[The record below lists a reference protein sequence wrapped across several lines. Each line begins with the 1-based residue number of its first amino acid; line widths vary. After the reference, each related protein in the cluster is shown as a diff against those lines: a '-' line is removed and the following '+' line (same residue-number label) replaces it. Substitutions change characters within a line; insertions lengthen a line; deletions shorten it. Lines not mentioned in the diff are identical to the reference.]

1 MPYEYRK
8 LSPKE
13 REEIVEDRKRRG
25 FPLHQPPHPFREAG
39 SYLITAA
46 NFEHAPI
53 MAAPERRTEF
63 QEILL
68 KKFQEIQAEI
78 IGWSILPNHYHI
90 LANVESLD
98 SVSSVIQSLHGFT
111 SHQWNQQDGLTGKR
125 KVWYRFSGRLM
136 RNETHLNQTLNYIH
150 YNPLKHG
157 YVEDVY
163 EWPWSSLFMYV
174 DEMGKEWLK
183 ESWNKYKPPDD
194 YGKDWD

>member
-1 MPYEYRK
+1 MPYEYRQ

-13 REEIVEDRKRRG
+13 REEVVEARKRRG

-46 NFEHAPI
+46 NFEHALI

-68 KKFQEIQAEI
+68 KKFQEIHAEI
-78 IGWSILPNHYHI
+78 IGWSILPDHYHI

-98 SVSSVIQSLHGFT
+98 LVSSVVQSLHGLT
-111 SHQWNQQDGLTGKR
+111 SHQWNQQDGLSGKR
-125 KVWYRFSGRLM
+125 KVWYRFFDRLM

-150 YNPLKHG
+150 DNPVKHG
-157 YVEDVY
+157 FVDDVY
-163 EWPWSSLFMYV
+163 E
-174 DEMGKEWLK
+174 
-183 ESWNKYKPPDD
+183 
-194 YGKDWD
+194 

>member
-13 REEIVEDRKRRG
+13 REEVVEARRQRG

-68 KKFQEIQAEI
+68 ERFREIQAEI
-78 IGWSILPNHYHI
+78 VGWVILPNHYNI
-90 LANVESLD
+90 LVNIDSLD
-98 SVSSVIQSLHGFT
+98 TLSSVIQSLHGFT
-111 SHQWNQQDGLTGKR
+111 SHQWNQRDGLTGKR
-125 KVWYRFSGRLM
+125 KVWYRF
-136 RNETHLNQTLNYIH
+136 
-150 YNPLKHG
+150 
-157 YVEDVY
+157 
-163 EWPWSSLFMYV
+163 
-174 DEMGKEWLK
+174 
-183 ESWNKYKPPDD
+183 
-194 YGKDWD
+194 